1 MKKALSFKL
10 TIWSATLF
18 LAGAIILSGGT
29 FISAAITLMLIGGI
43 IGLLSLS
50 QRDGD

>member
-10 TIWSATLF
+10 TIWGATLF

-29 FISAAITLMLIGGI
+29 FISTGVSFMIIGSI
-43 IGLLSLS
+43 IGLLSLF
-50 QRDGD
+50 QRDGE